1 MTLYEWRLFKI
12 QGIKFLKREI
22 ALMIANRQT

>member
-1 MTLYEWRLFKI
+1 MTLWRLFKI

-22 ALMIANRQT
+22 ALMIANRQ